1 MLWSLVSFLVSF
13 LLCFFIIRYGF
24 TNNSNNSAIFDSAN
38 GEPQKFHSKPTP
50 RIGGVAIWGG
60 FIAAS
65 VILFFQKNELTNLF
79 VMILLCSTPLFAIG
93 TAEDLTK
100 KIAPM
105 VRFSVALVS
114 ALLSFFL
121 MDVRIT
127 RLDIIVLDDLLR
139 FLPLSLFITI
149 LAIAGFSNA
158 VNLIDGFNGL
168 ASGVSMIILIGLAYV
183 AFKVNDTFL
192 LFLSIV
198 IIAAVLGFF
207 IWNYPRGLIFLGD
220 AGAYIIGFFISVISI
235 LLVARHHQVSPWFP
249 MLLLI
254 YPVWETLFSIY
265 RRKFKKGYPL
275 TKADILHFHSLVYK
289 RITRE
294 NSSTSIYFWGITFI
308 SFIPAVIFWQK
319 SLILQV
325 CTFLWIVMYLS
336 LYRKIVHFETPKY
349 LKYLAKQLG
358 SNNSISPK
366 KTRDI
371 SKTELR

>member
-1 MLWSLVSFLVSF
+1 
-13 LLCFFIIRYGF
+13 
-24 TNNSNNSAIFDSAN
+24 
-38 GEPQKFHSKPTP
+38 
-50 RIGGVAIWGG
+50 
-60 FIAAS
+60 
-65 VILFFQKNELTNLF
+65 
-79 VMILLCSTPLFAIG
+79 
-93 TAEDLTK
+93 
-100 KIAPM
+100 
-105 VRFSVALVS
+105 
-114 ALLSFFL
+114 
-121 MDVRIT
+121 
-127 RLDIIVLDDLLR
+127 
-139 FLPLSLFITI
+139 
-149 LAIAGFSNA
+149 
-158 VNLIDGFNGL
+158 
-168 ASGVSMIILIGLAYV
+168 MIILIGLAYV

>member
-1 MLWSLVSFLVSF
+1 
-13 LLCFFIIRYGF
+13 
-24 TNNSNNSAIFDSAN
+24 
-38 GEPQKFHSKPTP
+38 
-50 RIGGVAIWGG
+50 
-60 FIAAS
+60 
-65 VILFFQKNELTNLF
+65 
-79 VMILLCSTPLFAIG
+79 MILLCSTPLFAIG